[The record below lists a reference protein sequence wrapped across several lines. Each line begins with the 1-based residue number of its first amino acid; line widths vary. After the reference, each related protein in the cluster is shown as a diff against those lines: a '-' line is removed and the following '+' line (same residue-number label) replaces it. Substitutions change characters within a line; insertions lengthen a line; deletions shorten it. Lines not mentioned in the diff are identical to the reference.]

1 MPVFVQ
7 EYMPGGAWTGV
18 LETELV
24 VFVCRSFFYLTVKS
38 VQRNEVWVCWGF

>member
-7 EYMPGGAWTGV
+7 EYMPCGAWTGV

-24 VFVCRSFFYLTVKS
+24 AFVCLSFF
-38 VQRNEVWVCWGF
+38 FI

>member
-1 MPVFVQ
+1 MSNCDFLGNRAGTMPVFVQ

-24 VFVCRSFFYLTVKS
+24 VFRVS
-38 VQRNEVWVCWGF
+38 